1 MSAEPAVHAP
11 AARRVRSAGELVRAV
26 AITVGVFTSGGVL
39 LAVEIAASRVLAP
52 SFGNSLY
59 VWGALIGVVLTGLA
73 IGYWAGGALADRFP
87 TTELLLSV
95 MTLGALLVLTVPLV
109 DGRVLDWIVGWD
121 PGPRLDPLLAA
132 AILFGPLSVVL
143 ASVTPVA
150 VRLAALSLATVGRI
164 AGRLF
169 AVSTAGSI
177 VGTFATAFFLLPELG
192 TGQLLSGAAATLLAA
207 VALVALTG
215 RAYVAGALGLAAAAG
230 AVVVTVALAP
240 DSEGRLTGRA
250 AQNYS
255 PLYRL
260 RGGAAGDVDYRAEG
274 YRVRFREETAYHALA
289 VVEDSEA
296 RYLRFDSSFQSAMPL
311 RRPFGTS
318 FAYTDWLQLALAY
331 NPSARDVLFIG
342 LGGGSAPKRVWRDF
356 PHVQID
362 AVELDP
368 VVRDVAQRWF
378 GLPRDE
384 RLRVTVDDGRRFL
397 RRTDRRWDAIVID
410 AYYSDSVPFHLT
422 TREFLELVR
431 TRLRPGGVVAA
442 NVIGAVRG
450 RESRLF
456 RSFWRTYGTVFPTL
470 AVHPVGSG
478 PPEELRN
485 LVVVATESA
494 LPQRDFLVSRWRGI
508 RARSRGAPDL
518 TRAIRAR
525 YERQIPT
532 DDVPL
537 LTDDFAPTDAL
548 ILID

>member
-11 AARRVRSAGELVRAV
+11 AARRVRSTGELVRAL
-26 AITVGVFTSGGVL
+26 AITLGVFASGGVL

-87 TTELLLSV
+87 ITELLLSV
-95 MTLGALLVLTVPLV
+95 MGAGALLVLAVPLV
-109 DGRVLDWIVGWD
+109 DRPVLDWILDWN

-132 AILFGPLSVVL
+132 AVLFGPLSVVL
-143 ASVTPVA
+143 AAVTPVA
-150 VRLAALSLATVGRI
+150 VRLAADSLATIGRT

-177 VGTFATAFFLLPELG
+177 AGTFATAFFLLPELG
-192 TGQLLSGAAATLLAA
+192 TGQLMAGGAAVLLAA
-207 VALVALTG
+207 VALIALTG
-215 RAYVAGALGLAAAAG
+215 RALVAGALGVAAAAG
-230 AVVVTVALAP
+230 AVAVTIALAP
-240 DSEGRLTGRA
+240 EAEGRLTGRA
-250 AQNYS
+250 AQNWS

-260 RGGAAGDVDYRAEG
+260 RGGAAGQLDYRAEG
-274 YRVRFREETAYHALA
+274 YRVRFRKDTAYHSVA
-289 VVEDSEA
+289 VVEDDTV

-318 FAYTDWLQLALAY
+318 FQYTDWMQLALAY
-331 NPSARDVLFIG
+331 NPSARDVLVIG
-342 LGGGSAPKRVWRDF
+342 LGGGSVPKRLWRDF
-356 PHVQID
+356 PQLRID

-368 VVRDVAQRWF
+368 VVRDVAYRWF

-397 RRTDRRWDAIVID
+397 RRTGRRWDAILLD

-422 TREFLELVR
+422 TREFIELVR
-431 TRLRPGGVVAA
+431 SRLNPGGIVAA

-456 RSFWRTYGTVFPTL
+456 RSFWRTYGTAFPTL
-470 AVHPVGSG
+470 AVHPVGG
-478 PPEELRN
+478 GAPEELRN
-485 LVVVATESA
+485 LVVLATESA
-494 LPQRDFLVSRWRGI
+494 LPDRGFLTSRWRAI

-518 TRAIRAR
+518 TNAIRSR
-525 YERQIPT
+525 YEQPIPVA
-532 DDVPL
+532 DVPL
-537 LTDDFAPTDAL
+537 LTDDFAPTDSL